1 MRLHRNLRAL
11 MVDVPAAYASLLASR
26 LAEEGWKV
34 DLEHA
39 DGADAL
45 SAALHRRGWN
55 VVLYGGEQPGS
66 VPARKAL
73 ALVRLADPHLPFLAV
88 SPNVR
93 RGDLS
98 SLIRGLDDAVVVVS
112 DPAQLSG
119 ALTKELDAA
128 RLRRR
133 VGSAHHL
140 LMAQQ
145 AIADH
150 LVAGL
155 EPAELCARVLATLG
169 ETLGWDVGTVWR
181 PSDDRSMLHAAA
193 VWRAADARPEVAEFA
208 ELTRDQVFAA
218 GQGMPGRVW
227 AFRRPSWVPDV
238 SRDARMPRASQA
250 LRAGLMTAIAF
261 PLAVGDE
268 CAGVIEFF
276 SRGVHEPNGEVSA
289 MFATVGGQLAQY
301 LERRR
306 DESLKVDRAR
316 GFLDAAGALIV
327 VLDGSGSVLLANARA
342 AAAIGLAEAEILGQD
357 WFELAVP
364 RAGRP
369 AARASFELVMA
380 GEADGLGHRLPAAG
394 GERREVT
401 WHASP
406 LDDDGGVLLLGRAV
420 AVSGRAAV
428 AAAG

>member
-1 MRLHRNLRAL
+1 
-11 MVDVPAAYASLLASR
+11 MVDVPTAYASLLASR

-34 DLEHA
+34 DVEHA

-55 VVLYGGEQPGS
+55 AVLYGGEQPGS

-98 SLIRGLDDAVVVVS
+98 SLIRGLDDAVLVVS

-155 EPAELCARVLATLG
+155 EPTELCSRVLATLG

-181 PSDDRSMLHAAA
+181 PTADGSLLEAAA
-193 VWRAADARPEVAEFA
+193 VWHAHDARPEVVGFA
-208 ELTRDQVFAA
+208 ELTRGERFAP
-218 GQGMPGRVW
+218 GQAMPGRVW
-227 AFRRPSWVPDV
+227 AFRRPSWTPDV

-250 LRAGLMTAIAF
+250 LRAGLMTAVAF
-261 PLAVGDE
+261 PLAVGDD
-268 CAGVIEFF
+268 CAGVIEFL
-276 SRGVHEPNGEVSA
+276 SRSVHEPNGEVSA
-289 MFATVGGQLAQY
+289 MFATIGGQLAQY

-306 DESLKVDRAR
+306 DESLRVDRAR
-316 GFLDAAGALIV
+316 GFLDAADALIV
-327 VLDGSGSVLLANARA
+327 VLDAGGSVLLANARA
-342 AAAIGLAEAEILGQD
+342 AAAVGLPEAEIVGQD
-357 WFELAVP
+357 WFALAVP
-364 RAGRP
+364 RGGRQE
-369 AARASFELVMA
+369 ARGAFERVMA
-380 GEADGLGHRLPAAG
+380 GEAGSLGHRLPSAG
-394 GERREVT
+394 GERRAVSF
-401 WHASP
+401 HASA
-406 LDDDGGVLLLGRAV
+406 LDDEGGVLLLGHAQAV
-420 AVSGRAAV
+420 AGRAAV
-428 AAAG
+428 AAAR

>member
-1 MRLHRNLRAL
+1 
-11 MVDVPAAYASLLASR
+11 MVDVPPAYAGLLAGR
-26 LAEEGWKV
+26 LEEEGWKV
-34 DLEHA
+34 ETEHA
-39 DGADAL
+39 DGADEL

-55 VVLYGGEQPGS
+55 AVLYGGDQPGS
-66 VPARKAL
+66 VPARKAV

-98 SLIRGLDDAVVVVS
+98 ALIRGLDDAVVVVS
-112 DPAQLSG
+112 EPAKLAG

-128 RLRRR
+128 RMRRR

-155 EPAELCARVLATLG
+155 DPAELSARMLATLG
-169 ETLGWDVGTVWR
+169 ETLSWDIGVVWR
-181 PSDDRSMLHAAA
+181 PTDDSSMLRCAA
-193 VWRAADARPEVAEFA
+193 VWHAGDARPEVVAFA
-208 ELTRDQVFAA
+208 EDTREQRFAP

-227 AFRRPSWVPDV
+227 AFRRPSWVADV
-238 SRDARMPRASQA
+238 SGDARMPRASQA
-250 LRAGLMTAIAF
+250 LRAGLMTAVAF
-261 PLAVGDE
+261 PIAVGDE

-276 SRGVHEPNGEVSA
+276 SRSVHEPNGEISA

-306 DESLKVDRAR
+306 QQQDESIRLHAQLDRTR

-327 VLDGSGSVLLANARA
+327 VLDGDGRVLLANARA
-342 AAAIGLAEAEILGQD
+342 CAAMGLAESDLMGRD

-364 RAGRP
+364 RAGRA
-369 AARASFELVMA
+369 AARDAFEQVMA
-380 GEADGLGHRLPAAG
+380 GDAEALGHPLPSSGGQRRAA
-394 GERREVT
+394 T
-401 WHASP
+401 WQATK
-406 LDDDGGVLLLGRAV
+406 LDDGRGVLLFGHTEAV
-420 AVSGRAAV
+420 VRRTASVVGAR
-428 AAAG
+428 

>member
-1 MRLHRNLRAL
+1 LHRTLRAL
-11 MVDVPAAYASLLASR
+11 MVDVPTAYASLLASR

-45 SAALHRRGWN
+45 SAALHRRGWTA
-55 VVLYGGEQPGS
+55 VLYGGDQPGS

-98 SLIRGLDDAVVVVS
+98 SLIRGLDDAVLVVS

-140 LMAQQ
+140 LSAQQ

-169 ETLGWDVGTVWR
+169 GTLGWDVGAVWL
-181 PSDDRSMLHAAA
+181 PSGDRSMLHSAA
-193 VWRAADARPEVAEFA
+193 VWHAADARPEVVAFA
-208 ELTRDQVFAA
+208 ELTREEAFAA
-218 GQGMPGRVW
+218 GQGIPGRVW

-250 LRAGLMTAIAF
+250 LRAGLMTAVAF
-261 PLAVGDE
+261 PLAVGDD

-301 LERRR
+301 LERRVQ
-306 DESLKVDRAR
+306 VDPARAY
-316 GFLDAAGALIV
+316 LDAADALIV
-327 VLDGSGSVLLANARA
+327 VLDGAGRVLLANARA
-342 AAAIGLAEAEILGQD
+342 AAAVGVAEAELLGQD
-357 WFELAVP
+357 WNALAGELAV
-364 RAGRP
+364 
-369 AARASFELVMA
+369 S
-380 GEADGLGHRLPAAG
+380 
-394 GERREVT
+394 
-401 WHASP
+401 WHTSA
-406 LDDDGGVLLLGRAV
+406 LDDERGVLLLGHPAV
-420 AVSGRAAV
+420 V
-428 AAAG
+428 ATG

>member
-1 MRLHRNLRAL
+1 
-11 MVDVPAAYASLLASR
+11 MVDVPPAYAGLLASR
-26 LAEEGWKV
+26 LAEDGWKV
-34 DLEHA
+34 ETEHA

-45 SAALHRRGWN
+45 SSALHRRGWN
-55 VVLYGGEQPGS
+55 AVLYGGEQPGS

-98 SLIRGLDDAVVVVS
+98 SLIRGLDDAVQVVS

-119 ALTKELDAA
+119 ALMKELDAA

-155 EPAELCARVLATLG
+155 EPGELCSRVLATLG
-169 ETLGWDVGTVWR
+169 ETLGWDVGTIWR
-181 PSDDRSMLHAAA
+181 PTEDSSLLRAAA
-193 VWRAADARPEVAEFA
+193 VWHAGDARPEVVAFA
-208 ELTRDQVFAA
+208 EQTRDQRFAP

-250 LRAGLMTAIAF
+250 LRSGLMTAVAF
-261 PLAVGDE
+261 PLAVGDD

-276 SRGVHEPNGEVSA
+276 SRSVHEPNGEISA

-306 DESLKVDRAR
+306 QQQDESIRLHAQLDRTR

-327 VLDGSGSVLLANARA
+327 VLDAEGRVLLANSRA
-342 AAAIGLAEAEILGQD
+342 CAAIGLEEAEMLGQD
-357 WFELAVP
+357 WFAVGVP
-364 RAGRP
+364 RGGRP
-369 AARASFELVMA
+369 AARAAFEQVMA
-380 GEADGLGHRLPAAG
+380 GEADSLGHRLPSSG
-394 GERREVT
+394 GERRAVG
-401 WHASP
+401 WHATA
-406 LDDDGGVLLLGRAV
+406 LDDDGGVLLLGHAEVLAR
-420 AVSGRAAV
+420 RAAI
-428 AAAG
+428 AAAS

>member
-1 MRLHRNLRAL
+1 
-11 MVDVPAAYASLLASR
+11 MVDVEAAYAALLASR

-34 DLEHA
+34 EVEHA

-55 VVLYGGEQPGS
+55 AVLYGGDQPGG

-119 ALTKELDAA
+119 ALTRELDAA
-128 RLRRR
+128 RLRAR

-140 LMAQQ
+140 LTAQQ
-145 AIADH
+145 TIADH

-155 EPAELCARVLATLG
+155 EPPELCSRVLATLG
-169 ETLGWDVGTVWR
+169 ETLGWDTGTVWR
-181 PSDDRSMLHAAA
+181 PTEDASLLRCAA
-193 VWRAADARPEVAEFA
+193 VWHAGDARPEVATFA
-208 ELTRDQVFAA
+208 EHTREQRFAP

-250 LRAGLMTAIAF
+250 LRAGLMTAVGF
-261 PLAVGDE
+261 PLVVGDD
-268 CAGVIEFF
+268 CVGVIEFL
-276 SRGVHEPNGEVSA
+276 SRGVHEPNGEISA

-306 DESLKVDRAR
+306 EQQDESIRLHAQLDRTR

-327 VLDGSGSVLLANARA
+327 VLDGEGRVLLANARA
-342 AAAIGLAEAEILGQD
+342 CSSIGLSEAEMIGQD
-357 WFELAVP
+357 WFALAVP
-364 RAGRP
+364 RGGRP
-369 AARASFELVMA
+369 AARAAFAQVMA
-380 GEADGLGHRLPAAG
+380 GEADSLGHRLPSSDG
-394 GERREVT
+394 QRRAVS
-401 WHASP
+401 WHATT
-406 LDDDGGVLLLGRAV
+406 LDRDDGVLLLGHAEVV
-420 AVSGRAAV
+420 ARRAAI